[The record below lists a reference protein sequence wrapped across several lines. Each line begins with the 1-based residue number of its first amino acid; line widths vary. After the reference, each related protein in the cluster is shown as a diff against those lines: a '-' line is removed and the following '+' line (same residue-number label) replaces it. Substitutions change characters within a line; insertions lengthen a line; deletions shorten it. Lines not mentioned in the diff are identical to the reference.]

1 MTLIPVG
8 LDLGSSQTKSVTIS
22 RRNCFA
28 SAITTQKANA
38 WNGEISNVTVGDEAI
53 KASKRYN
60 ADTFF
65 PVSLGRP
72 VDEDGY
78 LKLAKHALSNLG
90 LTHNVGSVYLVVG
103 LPYETADRRV
113 ELKNLF
119 EKELKVN
126 TCRVETQSRGT
137 LRTLGLS
144 TGIVINIGFGTTEA
158 VIFDDGS
165 VVGGDSLHV
174 AVQTILDGLN
184 ADGIKIEKTSLTDVS
199 MYTKYERE
207 SKVHAVTIS
216 DTIHR
221 WYKEKM
227 ISAKHDYPVVI
238 SGGGI
243 KNDAIRKALEKS
255 GIEFKIPDDPL
266 YSNARGH
273 FMRAEKNC

>member
-8 LDLGSSQTKSVTIS
+8 LDLGSSQTKSVTIL
-22 RRNCFA
+22 RKNCFA

-38 WNGEISNVTVGDEAI
+38 WNGEIDNVTVGDEAI

-72 VDEDGY
+72 VDEEGY

-90 LTHNVGSVYLVVG
+90 LTNNVGSVYLVVG
-103 LPYETADRRV
+103 LPYETADRRN
-113 ELKNLF
+113 ELRSLF
-119 EKELKVN
+119 EKELKIH

-137 LRTLGLS
+137 LRTLNLS

-158 VIFDDGS
+158 VIFDDG
-165 VVGGDSLHV
+165 VVSGGDSLHV
-174 AVQTILDGLN
+174 AVTTILEGLKV
-184 ADGIKIEKTSLTDVS
+184 DGIKVDKTSFTDIG
-199 MYTKYERE
+199 MYEKYERE
-207 SKVHAVTIS
+207 SKPHATNIS

-243 KNDAIRKALEKS
+243 KNAAIRKALEKS
-255 GIEFKIPDDPL
+255 GMEFKIPDDPL
-266 YSNARGH
+266 YSNAQGH
-273 FMRAEKNC
+273 FIRAEKNC